1 MDKNIHP
8 APQLRSI
15 HCTVS
20 STEYIVTGSYAPA
33 ARETASKKIERLLL
47 QDAQSSGMIPT
58 TVLRMAAQK
67 KGVQYD

>member
-1 MDKNIHP
+1 MNKSTNP

-20 STEYIVTGSYAPA
+20 GTEYIVTGFYATA

-58 TVLRMAAQK
+58 TVLHAILNSE
-67 KGVQYD
+67 